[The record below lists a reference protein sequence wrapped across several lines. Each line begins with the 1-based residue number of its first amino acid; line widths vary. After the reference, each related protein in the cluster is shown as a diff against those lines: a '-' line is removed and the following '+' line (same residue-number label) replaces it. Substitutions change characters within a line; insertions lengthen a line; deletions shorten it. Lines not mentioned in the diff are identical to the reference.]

1 MAPLPSKA
9 CSRPSHRDGIAAR
22 GGAVGAARYASVR
35 GSMGRHRGRC
45 RVAAAGGM
53 RLVVVFVLEAVPLL
67 EDIEH

>member
-1 MAPLPSKA
+1 
-9 CSRPSHRDGIAAR
+9 
-22 GGAVGAARYASVR
+22 
-35 GSMGRHRGRC
+35 MGRHRVRC